1 MRKDLRTLYILP
13 VLLMVLMAAC
23 SAPEDSDPTNNNSA
37 ASVPQN
43 EPQVT
48 NVSTPPVTP
57 EPQPTAKLPTSRVP
71 EQMTTNGTT
80 PAAQPATGNVPKLVV
95 PKTTIDFG
103 KQAKEKSLARTFTIK
118 NGGTAELKIDAVE
131 PS

>member
-1 MRKDLRTLYILP
+1 
-13 VLLMVLMAAC
+13 MVLMAAC

-57 EPQPTAKLPTSRVP
+57 EPQPTPTLPTSRVP

-80 PAAQPATGNVPKLVV
+80 PAAQPTTGNVPKLVV

-118 NGGTAELKIDAVE
+118 NSGTAELKIDAVE

>member
-1 MRKDLRTLYILP
+1 
-13 VLLMVLMAAC
+13 MVMMAAC
-23 SAPEDSDPTNNNSA
+23 SAPEDTNSTNDNTA
-37 ASVPQN
+37 ASNPQN
-43 EPQVT
+43 GPQVT
-48 NVSTPPVTP
+48 NVSTAPVTP
-57 EPQPTAKLPTSRVP
+57 EPQPAAAVPTSKVP
-71 EQMTTNGTT
+71 EQTIAHGTA
-80 PAAQPATGNVPKLVV
+80 PATQPASGNAPKLVV

>member
-1 MRKDLRTLYILP
+1 
-13 VLLMVLMAAC
+13 MVLMAAC
-23 SAPEDSDPTNNNSA
+23 SAPEDSNSTNDNTA
-37 ASVPQN
+37 ASNPQN
-43 EPQVT
+43 GPQVT
-48 NVSTPPVTP
+48 NVSTAPVTP
-57 EPQPTAKLPTSRVP
+57 EPQPTATLPTSRVP
-71 EQMTTNGTT
+71 EQMTANGTA
-80 PAAQPATGNVPKLVV
+80 PATKAATGNVPKLLV

>member
-1 MRKDLRTLYILP
+1 MRNSLRTLYILP

-23 SAPEDSDPTNNNSA
+23 SAPEDSNSTNDNTA
-37 ASVPQN
+37 ASNPQN
-43 EPQVT
+43 GPQVT
-48 NVSTPPVTP
+48 NVSTAPVTP
-57 EPQPTAKLPTSRVP
+57 EPQPTATLPTSKVP
-71 EQMTTNGTT
+71 EQTIANGTA
-80 PAAQPATGNVPKLVV
+80 PATQPASGNAPKLVV

>member
-1 MRKDLRTLYILP
+1 MRTLYILP
-13 VLLMVLMAAC
+13 VLLMVLVAAC
-23 SAPEDSDPTNNNSA
+23 SAPEESNSTNNNST
-37 ASVPQN
+37 ASTSQN
-43 EPQVT
+43 GPQVT
-48 NVSTPPVTP
+48 NVSTPPAVP
-57 EPQPTAKLPTSRVP
+57 EAQPTATLPTLPVP
-71 EQMTTNGTT
+71 EQIAANGAA
-80 PAAQPATGNVPKLVV
+80 PAKQPASGNLPKLIV